1 MMPLPVLVSRFT
13 AVCVAAFC
21 ANAVWAA
28 ILPNASGRVAG
39 AAGAVIAAALGFS
52 GRAVPAFRDR
62 LVTGP
67 PAFLQRRSTIAAVLL
82 PFLIPGLF
90 LWSTPLLAFWRFDSR
105 AALLVAWLMA
115 LTIAI
120 TLEHRREDR
129 APGVSTTW
137 LLALFILFSAGMWL
151 TVVLDSGVASFM
163 VSVDRRGPRPCQS
176 DALTTMIGVWESN
189 PPSEHLFLGWRGQE
203 QFDRRIVYANHVHP
217 YLLTMYAWIGGVRYA
232 SGLPLWAATNTSI
245 LLPVLVLVAAF
256 GTLLARSNLL
266 ADRTHLTGLLTLF
279 LATGLLLTSWRLWI
293 DLVRFG
299 SDNPYPLLSAVF
311 ILVYALLLPP
321 IRTRAA
327 ALAAAAFVAL
337 SPVHTPM
344 LLLPVICIFGE
355 RGRTLRELLE
365 RNRAVAT
372 VCGVALLTG
381 MIAYM
386 EPRWLIAWK
395 GYEPEESSFLFR
407 SGLDGDTSYFSS
419 LLQAAVRP
427 CPVNC
432 CYPRTFS
439 DLVFPAVLP
448 LLVFGAVAWRTGGA
462 SARALALGL
471 LFLTTPYL
479 TSLILFP
486 QSVSVHPYL
495 YDHLLVIPL
504 VVMGLLAMLSAP
516 FGRRLTGAGLL
527 AFLLFVS
534 ALLMSNLLAISQG
547 LSQALAYFRS

>member
-1 MMPLPVLVSRFT
+1 MALPALLSRFT
-13 AVCVAAFC
+13 AVCVAALC
-21 ANAVWAA
+21 ANAFWAA
-28 ILPNASGRVAG
+28 ILPNASGRLAG
-39 AAGAVIAAALGFS
+39 AAGALIAAALGFS
-52 GRAVPAFRDR
+52 SWAVPTFRDR
-62 LVTGP
+62 LLAGS
-67 PAFLQRRSTIAAVLL
+67 PAFLHRRSRIAAVLL

-90 LWSTPLLAFWRFDSR
+90 LWSTPVLAFWRFDGR
-105 AALLVAWLMA
+105 AALLVAWLVA

-120 TLEHRREDR
+120 TLEHRREGSV
-129 APGVSTTW
+129 PGRTATW
-137 LLALFILFSAGMWL
+137 LLALFILFSAGVWL

-176 DALTTMIGVWESN
+176 DAFTTTIGVWESN
-189 PPSEHLFLGWRGQE
+189 PPSEHLFLGWRGQD

-217 YLLTMYAWIGGVRYA
+217 YLLTMYAWIAGVRYA

-245 LLPVLVLVAAF
+245 LLPVLVLVVAF
-256 GTLLARSNLL
+256 GTLLARNHLL
-266 ADRTHLTGLLTLF
+266 AHRTHPTGLLALF

-293 DLVRFG
+293 DLVRFS

-311 ILVYALLLPP
+311 VLVYALLLPP

-344 LLLPVICIFGE
+344 LLLPVVCIFGA
-355 RGRTLRELLE
+355 RGRTMRELLE

-381 MIAYM
+381 VIAYM

-395 GYEPEESSFLFR
+395 GYEPEESSLLFR

-419 LLQAAVRP
+419 LLQAAVKP

-439 DLVFPAVLP
+439 DLLFPAVLP
-448 LLVFGAVAWRTGGA
+448 LLVFGALGWRAGGA
-462 SARALALGL
+462 SARALGPGL
-471 LFLTTPYL
+471 LFLATPYL

-504 VVMGLLAMLSAP
+504 LVMGLVAMLSAP

-547 LSQALAYFRS
+547 LAQALAYFRS